1 MSKVFFIG
9 MNRTGT
15 KSFHHLF
22 TQSGYESVHY
32 STYNP
37 EGGAPIIIGE
47 MISDRAEM
55 GEYNRNPLL
64 HGAERFTAYSDMF
77 FHREHKWCD
86 GVKVFK
92 QLEAEYPD
100 SYFVLQTREMEGWLR
115 SKKNHKDGQYLHRSM
130 TYHRTKSSDQMMEW
144 FRKDRDEH
152 HKAVRNHFK
161 DSERFIEFDIEK
173 DNIEKFI
180 NFMRQADIILLKGHW
195 KHLGKSV

>member
-77 FHREHKWCD
+77 FHIQEVYSMFFH
-86 GVKVFK
+86 
-92 QLEAEYPD
+92 
-100 SYFVLQTREMEGWLR
+100 SYYCGW
-115 SKKNHKDGQYLHRSM
+115 Q
-130 TYHRTKSSDQMMEW
+130 
-144 FRKDRDEH
+144 
-152 HKAVRNHFK
+152 
-161 DSERFIEFDIEK
+161 
-173 DNIEKFI
+173 
-180 NFMRQADIILLKGHW
+180 
-195 KHLGKSV
+195 

>member
-1 MSKVFFIG
+1 

-47 MISDRAEM
+47 MISDRVEL
-55 GEYNRNPLL
+55 GDYNRKPLL
-64 HGAERFTAYSDMF
+64 LGAERFTAYSDMF
-77 FHREHKWCD
+77 FHRGHKWCD

-100 SYFVLQTREMEGWLR
+100 SYFVLQTRPKKLNILYLNYKVLLNIFKNYEGNIFSAYLTSIIESVNPKLVITTIDNSLKFFELSKAKR
-115 SKKNHKDGQYLHRSM
+115 SNFRSG
-130 TYHRTKSSDQMMEW
+130 
-144 FRKDRDEH
+144 
-152 HKAVRNHFK
+152 
-161 DSERFIEFDIEK
+161 
-173 DNIEKFI
+173 
-180 NFMRQADIILLKGHW
+180 L
-195 KHLGKSV
+195 